1 MARPELSMAATSHL
15 WPLNA
20 RNEAGPNQAVL
31 YSVPQRLHTQKNE
44 KYVNNS
50 YIDHMVKC

>member
-1 MARPELSMAATSHL
+1 MAATSHL